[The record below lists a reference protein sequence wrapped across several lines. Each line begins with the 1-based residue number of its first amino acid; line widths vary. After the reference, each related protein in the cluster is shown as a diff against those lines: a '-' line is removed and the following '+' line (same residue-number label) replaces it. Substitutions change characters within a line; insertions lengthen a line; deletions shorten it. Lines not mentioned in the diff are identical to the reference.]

1 MKFWHGGME
10 QEQEEGYLIY
20 CDNIEGQR
28 ISEGEA
34 KSWADSS

>member
-1 MKFWHGGME
+1 ME

-20 CDNIEGQR
+20 CDSIEGQR

-34 KSWADSS
+34 KVEQIVHN